1 MCSTPLEAK
10 ELPRMKTVHIGG
22 DKQVFVGPWAPDGRD
37 EYLVE
42 SMTDV
47 RMTVNPAHVTGERLI
62 VNDRPWEGEG
72 ILDMR
77 QFVMKDGCLFR
88 MYYSALPHHFVSDDP
103 DDPRKN
109 LWRRPCSRVL
119 CYAESEDG
127 MHWRKP
133 ELGLCEW
140 EGSRANNILIP
151 NDDFGYLFSEV
162 EGACPFIDPAARTPE
177 EKYKT
182 FLKIS
187 PVREGGTEEDDPIPR
202 RGTASLPKGQY
213 AFSSPDG
220 IHWSLMSER
229 RVNAGPSTDTQYSV
243 FWDERAGKYVQY
255 SRVKLPDPAQD
266 AYYRSIYPEYEPE
279 VGKPRVLYVGRA
291 ESDDFLNWGE
301 EQKVLGPDEMD
312 RANCPE
318 GLVRLDFYGGNVS
331 RYREATGAYI
341 GLPNA
346 YYHWKFDMSR
356 RLWTGKYIQL
366 PSTMDVQLVTS
377 RDGIHWNR
385 SPQRRPFIALGPKGT
400 FWSHQIYPGSD
411 AIRVGDELWFYFAGL
426 NVNHKEQSLRESNGA
441 RGRAVLR
448 LDGFISADAAYTG
461 GELTTKPLVFSGDRL
476 QLNVDTGAGGT
487 TKVEI
492 QEPSG
497 RPIAGFTESDADE
510 INGNYIRVLASWNGS
525 TDAGSLAGQ
534 PVRLRFLMRD
544 AKLFSFQFIT
554 VQVG

>member
-1 MCSTPLEAK
+1 
-10 ELPRMKTVHIGG
+10 MKILHIGT
-22 DKQVFVGPWAPDGRD
+22 DKQVFFGPWAPDGRD

-42 SMTDV
+42 SMVDV
-47 RMTVNPAHVTGERLI
+47 EMTVNPARVTGEKLVI
-62 VNDRPWEGEG
+62 NDRPWEGSG

-77 QFVMKDGCLFR
+77 QFVMKDGSLFR
-88 MYYSALPHHFVSDDP
+88 MYYSSLPHHFVSDDP

-109 LWRRPCSRVL
+109 LWKRPYSRIL
-119 CYAESEDG
+119 CYAESDDG
-127 MHWRKP
+127 VRWRKP

-140 EGSRANNILIP
+140 EGSRANNIIIP
-151 NDDFGYLFSEV
+151 NDDFDYMFSEV
-162 EGACPFIDPAARTPE
+162 EGACPFIDPTTSNPE
-177 EKYKT
+177 ERYKT

-187 PVREGGTEEDDPIPR
+187 PVDEGGTEEEGPIPR
-202 RGTASLPKGQY
+202 RATASLPKGQY
-213 AFSSPDG
+213 AIGSPDG
-220 IHWSLMSER
+220 IHWKLMSTE

-255 SRVKLPDPAQD
+255 SRVKRPDPAQD
-266 AYYRSIYPEYEPE
+266 AYYRSIYPEYDPE
-279 VGKPRVLYVGRA
+279 MGRSRVLRVGRA

-301 EQKVLGPDEMD
+301 EQQVLGPDEKD
-312 RANCPE
+312 NANCPE

-331 RYREATGAYI
+331 SYREATGAYI

-346 YYHWKFDMSR
+346 YYHWKFDVTR
-356 RLWTGKYIQL
+356 RWWTGKYLQL

-377 RDGIHWNR
+377 RDGINWNR
-385 SPQRRPFIALGPKGT
+385 SPQRRPFIALGPEGS
-400 FWSHQIYPGSD
+400 FWSRQIYPGSD

-426 NVNHKEQSLRESNGA
+426 DVCHKEQSLRESKGA

-461 GELTTKPLVFSGDRL
+461 GELTTKSLVFSGERL

-487 TKVEI
+487 AKVEI

-497 RPIAGFTESDADE
+497 RPISGFTESDADE
-510 INGNYIRVLASWNGS
+510 INGNYIRVFASWNGS
-525 TDAGSLAGQ
+525 TDTSPIAGR

-544 AKLFSFQFIT
+544 AKLYSFQFSP
-554 VQVG
+554 